1 MNSLNKNWLTEN
13 HIDFEYKKYVVLAY
27 LQEVQQAYRQT
38 ELYPRLAEVIEH
50 YRNLKQVKE
59 SSEKIKRGLQKDVKG
74 FDWQNMQLLYEK
86 ATEGNNE
93 LIDELEQIIDFSI
106 PLFFEKIMDGK
117 KIYDFVE
124 KHLTLNAV
132 GITPLRTTE
141 GYIFINVDEKKE
153 VYVYQYRLSNLE
165 SAEEHLRQLITRYIS
180 TYNHTLTGTFEKIKT
195 DLISTRKELPNP
207 AVYAISSPITV
218 PFTTT
223 LLPIVK
229 RFFVSKMAA

>member
-1 MNSLNKNWLTEN
+1 MSSLNQNWLTEN

-27 LQEVQQAYRQT
+27 LQEVQHSYQQT
-38 ELYPRLAEVIEH
+38 ELYPCLAEVIDH
-50 YRNLKQVKE
+50 YRNLKQLKE
-59 SSEKIKRGLQKDVKG
+59 NSERIKKGLLKELKGIDPQK
-74 FDWQNMQLLYEK
+74 MELLYGK
-86 ATEGNNE
+86 AESGNDE
-93 LIDELEQIIDFSI
+93 LIQELEQIIDFAI
-106 PLFFEKIMDGK
+106 PLFFDKIMDGK

-124 KHLTLNAV
+124 KHLSLNAV

-165 SAEEHLRQLITRYIS
+165 SAQENLRQLITRYIS
-180 TYNHTLTGTFEKIKT
+180 TYTHSLSGTFEKIKT

-207 AVYAISSPITV
+207 AVYAINSPITV
-218 PFTTT
+218 PFSPT

-229 RFFVSKMAA
+229 RFFVSKIAA

>member
-1 MNSLNKNWLTEN
+1 MASLTKNWLTEN
-13 HIDFEYKKYVVLAY
+13 HIDFEYKKYVVLGY
-27 LQEVQQAYRQT
+27 LQDVAQSYRSN
-38 ELYPRLAEVIEH
+38 ELYPFLGDVIEH

-59 SSEKIKRGLQKDVKG
+59 NAGQIKKGMCKDLKAI
-74 FDWQNMQLLYEK
+74 DWQKMELLYK
-86 ATEGNNE
+86 SGTEENE
-93 LIDELEQIIDFSI
+93 IMQELEQIIDFSL

-124 KHLTLNAV
+124 KHLSLNAV

-141 GYIFINVDEKKE
+141 GYIFINLDEQKE
-153 VYVYQYRLSNLE
+153 VYVYQYRISGIESSNEQLK
-165 SAEEHLRQLITRYIS
+165 QLITRYIS
-180 TYNHTLTGTFEKIKT
+180 TYTHSISGTLEKIKT

-207 AVYAISSPITV
+207 AVYAVNSPISV
-218 PFTTT
+218 PFNPT